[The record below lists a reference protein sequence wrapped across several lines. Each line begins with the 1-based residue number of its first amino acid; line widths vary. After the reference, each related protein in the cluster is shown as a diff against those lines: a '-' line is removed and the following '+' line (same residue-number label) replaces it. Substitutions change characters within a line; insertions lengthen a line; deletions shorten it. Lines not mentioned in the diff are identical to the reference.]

1 MKAVTIVLNALKKVT
16 ENKNAMYDVILFVL
30 DNKNIHQS
38 IIDNEGNFTD
48 IIHDVRGLMM
58 DDEHFVPRVLTKNK
72 QI

>member
-30 DNKNIHQS
+30 DNPSYHQS
-38 IIDNEGNFTD
+38 IIEQGYTVDVMHD
-48 IIHDVRGLMM
+48 ISGLMR

-72 QI
+72 